1 MLWRAAEPISKLCQ
15 AFALM
20 PGDTIYLLNKLRL
33 GMSVFLD
40 GPVRDAQK
48 LLEEKAGFR
57 DLARTYAANHIG
69 RQHDN
74 TAQSI
79 ETSAL
84 HLDLPACLDRPHLGY
99 CLRGAS
105 KIGIA
110 SSRAAAD
117 LRLCNPRLHEA

>member
-48 LLEEKAGFR
+48 LLEE
-57 DLARTYAANHIG
+57 
-69 RQHDN
+69 
-74 TAQSI
+74 
-79 ETSAL
+79 
-84 HLDLPACLDRPHLGY
+84 
-99 CLRGAS
+99 
-105 KIGIA
+105 
-110 SSRAAAD
+110 
-117 LRLCNPRLHEA
+117 